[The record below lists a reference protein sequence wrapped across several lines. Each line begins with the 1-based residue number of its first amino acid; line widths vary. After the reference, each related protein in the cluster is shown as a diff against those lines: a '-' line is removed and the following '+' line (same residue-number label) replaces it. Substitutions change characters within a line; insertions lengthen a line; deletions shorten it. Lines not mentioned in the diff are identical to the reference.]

1 VPFVPQ
7 RELPLRVPDAV
18 QREGAQIS
26 YAICASL
33 IALRIR
39 RTAGAFEREEPSG
52 DFLDFPDS

>member
-7 RELPLRVPDAV
+7 RELPLRVPDTV
-18 QREGAQIS
+18 QREAAQIS

-33 IALRIR
+33 IALRMR